1 MNETFQRYARAHHDA
16 VRQWKAETGRP
27 VIGYLCCVA
36 PEEVIYAA
44 GALPVRIVG
53 TSDQLE
59 RAQLHVPPNS
69 CPFMRSCLDA
79 AMRGLYDYLDGVVVP
94 TTCDI
99 VSTMDYFWDVHV
111 THPQR
116 PNPVRARDTKPFVH
130 NINYPEKTTG
140 QAALR
145 FYEAVVSELKQDL
158 ERTFHHLVSD
168 DDLSRAIGV
177 YNDQKRQM
185 KRMYQLR
192 QRRPPAVSGYEA
204 WQVSFAASQMPKDQ
218 HAALLREYLDA
229 VEKEKRSG
237 PGGVPVYLVAGP
249 LDPLDAEVIR
259 IIEESGGQVVSDDSC
274 FGTRS
279 FWHPIETDRPPLEAI
294 CRRSLA
300 VACPRST
307 SGDRIPERRWQQ
319 MSESAK
325 GYDIAGVIFH
335 TQKYCDCRSAENPH
349 LMEKVRQEWNVP
361 VLALEGDH
369 TPGGVDQM
377 RERIEAF
384 IEMIAE

>member
-1 MNETFQRYARAHHDA
+1 MNDTFQRYARAHHEV

-27 VIGYLCCVA
+27 VIGYLCCVV
-36 PEEVIYAA
+36 PEEIICAA

-53 TSDQLE
+53 TPDQLE

-79 AMRGLYDYLDGVVVP
+79 GMRGLYDYLDGVVIP

-99 VSTMDYFWDVHV
+99 VSAMEYFWDQYV
-111 THPQR
+111 TRPQR
-116 PNPVRARDTKPFVH
+116 PNPVRARDTRPFIH
-130 NINYPEKTTG
+130 HINYPEKTTG
-140 QAALR
+140 HAALR
-145 FYEAVVSELKQDL
+145 FYEAVVSEFKQDL
-158 ERTFHHLVSD
+158 ERTFHRIITD
-168 DDLSRAIGV
+168 DDLSRAIRA
-177 YNDQKRQM
+177 YNDQKQQM
-185 KRMYQLR
+185 KRMYELR

-204 WQVSFAASQMPKDQ
+204 WEVSFAASLMPGDQ
-218 HAALLREYLDA
+218 HAALLREQLNA
-229 VEKEKRSG
+229 IEKVKRSA
-237 PGGVPVYLVAGP
+237 PDGVRVYLVAGP
-249 LDPLDAEVIR
+249 LDPVDAEVIR
-259 IIEESGGQVVSDDSC
+259 IIEESGGQVVSDDIC

-279 FWHPIETDRPPLEAI
+279 FWHLIETDRPPLEAI

-319 MSESAK
+319 ISQSAK

-335 TQKYCDCRSAENPH
+335 IQKYCDCRSAENPH
-349 LMEKVRQEWNVP
+349 LMEKARQEWNVP
-361 VLALEGDH
+361 VLAPEGDH
-369 TPGGVDQM
+369 TPGGAEQM

-384 IEMIAE
+384 IEMISE